1 MGLVSTNKID
11 ATKYELIINV
21 DGEGFEKALQEA
33 YLKARKNININGF
46 RKGKAPRKMI
56 EQLYGENVF
65 FEDAVNL
72 LVNTD
77 IAPVVEETDYELIAS
92 PDIEV
97 TSVNKNDGVSFKVT
111 ITTKPEVEISDY
123 KGIEV
128 EKVVK
133 TVTDEDVNNQLE
145 MLRERN
151 GRLVTIEDR
160 AAENGDVAVID
171 FEGFKDGVAFE
182 GGKDTNYELALG
194 SNTFIPGF
202 EEQIV
207 GKKTG
212 EEFTINVTF
221 PENYQMEEIAGQPCE
236 FKIKLNEIKAKELPE
251 LDDEFARDVSD
262 FDTFAEYEA
271 DTKAKIA
278 DRKAKAADAE
288 VTDKIVDAAVA
299 KMDADIPEAMYVA
312 ETENFVRDYDT
323 RLRMQGLDLKTYF
336 KYTGLDLDALRTQMR
351 PQAEKQVKTRL
362 TLEKIAELEG
372 ITATEEEIEA
382 EYARLAEAYGMEAD
396 KVKEAIEA
404 DALAEDIK
412 VKKAV
417 DFLKEN
423 AVITEVA
430 PEAKAPAKKKT
441 TTRKKTAK
449 KADAEEAA
457 PAEEAPAADAE

>member
-21 DGEGFEKALQEA
+21 DAAGFEKALQEA
-33 YLKARKNININGF
+33 YLKARKHININGF

-56 EQLYGENVF
+56 EQLYGDNVF

-77 IAPVVEETDYELIAS
+77 VAPIVEETDYELIAS

-97 TSVNKNDGVSFKVT
+97 TSVNKADGVEFKVT

-123 KGIEV
+123 KGIEI
-128 EKVVK
+128 EK
-133 TVTDEDVNNQLE
+133 TVKAITDEDVNNQIE
-145 MLRERN
+145 ALRERN

-160 AAENGDVAVID
+160 AAENGDIAVID

-236 FKIKLNEIKAKELPE
+236 FKIKLNEIKAKELPD
-251 LDDEFARDVSD
+251 LDDEFVKDATE
-262 FDTFAEYEA
+262 FDTLDELKADMKAKLEERASKNAEIEA
-271 DTKAKIA
+271 DNKLFEALI
-278 DRKAKAADAE
+278 
-288 VTDKIVDAAVA
+288 DK
-299 KMDADIPEAMYVA
+299 MTADIPEIMY
-312 ETENFVRDYDT
+312 ESKIDEMVRDFEM
-323 RLRMQGLDLKTYF
+323 RLSQQGLNLEMYLTYTNMDMAAFRKTF
-336 KYTGLDLDALRTQMR
+336 ED
-351 PQAEKQVKTRL
+351 QAQKQVKVRL
-362 TLEKIAELEG
+362 ALDKIAELENVE
-372 ITATEEEIEA
+372 ITDAQVDEEINKMA
-382 EYARLAEAYGMEAD
+382 EQYNLTAEKIKAIVSPKAIKADLKAAEAS
-396 KVKEAIEA
+396 KIVK
-404 DALAEDIK
+404 DS
-412 VKKAV
+412 
-417 DFLKEN
+417 
-423 AVITEVA
+423 
-430 PEAKAPAKKKT
+430 AKFNG
-441 TTRKKTAK
+441 
-449 KADAEEAA
+449 
-457 PAEEAPAADAE
+457 

>member
-21 DGEGFEKALQEA
+21 DAEGFEKALQQA
-33 YLKARKNININGF
+33 YLKARKHININGF

-56 EQLYGENVF
+56 EQLYGDNVF

-77 IAPVVEETDYELIAS
+77 VAPIVEETDYELIAS

-97 TSVNKNDGVSFKVT
+97 TSVNKNDGVEFKVT

-123 KGIEV
+123 KGIEI
-128 EKVVK
+128 EK
-133 TVTDEDVNNQLE
+133 TVKAITDEDVNNQIE
-145 MLRERN
+145 ALRERN

-160 AAENGDVAVID
+160 AAENGDIAVID

-236 FKIKLNEIKAKELPE
+236 FKIKLNEIKAKELPD
-251 LDDEFARDVSD
+251 LDDEFVKDATE
-262 FDTFAEYEA
+262 FDTLDELKADMKAKLEERASKNAEIEA
-271 DTKAKIA
+271 DNKLFEALI
-278 DRKAKAADAE
+278 
-288 VTDKIVDAAVA
+288 DK
-299 KMDADIPEAMYVA
+299 MTADIPEVMY
-312 ETENFVRDYDT
+312 ESKIDEMVRDFEM
-323 RLRMQGLDLKTYF
+323 RLSQQGLNLEMYLTYTNMDMSAFRKTF
-336 KYTGLDLDALRTQMR
+336 ED
-351 PQAEKQVKTRL
+351 QAQKQVKVRL
-362 TLEKIAELEG
+362 ALEKISELENVE
-372 ITATEEEIEA
+372 ISDAQVEEEINKMA
-382 EYARLAEAYGMEAD
+382 EQYNLTAEKIKAIVSPKAIKADLKVAEAS
-396 KVKEAIEA
+396 KIVK
-404 DALAEDIK
+404 DS
-412 VKKAV
+412 
-417 DFLKEN
+417 
-423 AVITEVA
+423 
-430 PEAKAPAKKKT
+430 AKFNG
-441 TTRKKTAK
+441 
-449 KADAEEAA
+449 
-457 PAEEAPAADAE
+457 

>member
-21 DGEGFEKALQEA
+21 DAEGFEKALQQA
-33 YLKARKNININGF
+33 YLKARKHININGF

-56 EQLYGENVF
+56 EQLYGDNVF

-77 IAPVVEETDYELIAS
+77 VAPIVEETDYELIAS

-97 TSVNKNDGVSFKVT
+97 NSVNKNDGVEFKVT

-123 KGIEV
+123 KGIEI
-128 EKVVK
+128 EK
-133 TVTDEDVNNQLE
+133 TVKAITDEDVNNQIE
-145 MLRERN
+145 ALRERN

-160 AAENGDVAVID
+160 AAENGDIAVID

-236 FKIKLNEIKAKELPE
+236 FKIKLNEIKAKELPD
-251 LDDEFARDVSD
+251 LDDEFVKDATE
-262 FDTFAEYEA
+262 FDTLDELKADMKAKLEDRASKNAEVEA
-271 DTKAKIA
+271 DNKLFEALI
-278 DRKAKAADAE
+278 
-288 VTDKIVDAAVA
+288 DK
-299 KMDADIPEAMYVA
+299 MTADIPEVMY
-312 ETENFVRDYDT
+312 ESKIDEMVRDFEM
-323 RLRMQGLDLKTYF
+323 RLSQQGLNLEMYLTYTNMDMAAFRKTF
-336 KYTGLDLDALRTQMR
+336 ED
-351 PQAEKQVKTRL
+351 QAQKQVKVRL
-362 TLEKIAELEG
+362 ALEKIAELENVE
-372 ITATEEEIEA
+372 ISDAQVDEEINKMA
-382 EYARLAEAYGMEAD
+382 EQYNLTADKIKAIVSPKAIKSDLKVAEAS
-396 KVKEAIEA
+396 KIVK
-404 DALAEDIK
+404 DS
-412 VKKAV
+412 
-417 DFLKEN
+417 
-423 AVITEVA
+423 
-430 PEAKAPAKKKT
+430 AKFNG
-441 TTRKKTAK
+441 
-449 KADAEEAA
+449 
-457 PAEEAPAADAE
+457 

>member
-21 DGEGFEKALQEA
+21 DAEGFEKALQQA
-33 YLKARKNININGF
+33 YLKARKHININGF

-56 EQLYGENVF
+56 EQLYGDNVF

-77 IAPVVEETDYELIAS
+77 VAPIVEETDYELIAS

-97 TSVNKNDGVSFKVT
+97 TSVNKNDGVSYKVT

-123 KGIEV
+123 KGIEI
-128 EKVVK
+128 EK
-133 TVTDEDVNNQLE
+133 TVKAITDEDVNNQIE
-145 MLRERN
+145 ALRERN

-160 AAENGDVAVID
+160 AAENGDIAVID
-171 FEGFKDGVAFE
+171 FEGFKDGVAFD

-251 LDDEFARDVSD
+251 LDDEFVKDATEFETLDELKADIKSKLEERDSKN
-262 FDTFAEYEA
+262 AEIEADNKLYEA
-271 DTKAKIA
+271 LI
-278 DRKAKAADAE
+278 
-288 VTDKIVDAAVA
+288 DK
-299 KMDADIPEAMYVA
+299 MTADIPDVMY
-312 ETENFVRDYDT
+312 ESKIDEMVRDFEM
-323 RLRMQGLDLKTYF
+323 RLSQQGLNLEMYLTYTNMDMAAFRKTF
-336 KYTGLDLDALRTQMR
+336 ED
-351 PQAEKQVKTRL
+351 QAQKQVKVRL
-362 TLEKIAELEG
+362 ALDKIAELENVE
-372 ITATEEEIEA
+372 ISDAQVDEEINKMA
-382 EYARLAEAYGMEAD
+382 EQYNLTAEKIKAIVSPKAIKADLKAAEAS
-396 KVKEAIEA
+396 KIVK
-404 DALAEDIK
+404 DS
-412 VKKAV
+412 
-417 DFLKEN
+417 
-423 AVITEVA
+423 
-430 PEAKAPAKKKT
+430 AKFNG
-441 TTRKKTAK
+441 
-449 KADAEEAA
+449 
-457 PAEEAPAADAE
+457 

>member
-1 MGLVSTNKID
+1 MSLVSTNKID
-11 ATKYELIINV
+11 ATKYELIIIV
-21 DGEGFEKALQEA
+21 DAEGFEKALQQA
-33 YLKARKNININGF
+33 YLKARKHINVNGF

-56 EQLYGENVF
+56 EQLYGDNVF

-77 IAPVVEETDYELIAS
+77 VAPAVEETDYEIVAS

-123 KGIEV
+123 KGIEID
-128 EKVVK
+128 K
-133 TVTDEDVNNQLE
+133 TVKAITDEDVNNQIE
-145 MLRERN
+145 ALRERN

-160 AAENGDVAVID
+160 AAENGDIAVID

-251 LDDEFARDVSD
+251 LDDEFVKDATE
-262 FDTFAEYEA
+262 FDTLDELKADIKAKLEERAVKNAEVEA
-271 DTKAKIA
+271 DNKLYETLI
-278 DRKAKAADAE
+278 
-288 VTDKIVDAAVA
+288 DK
-299 KMDADIPEAMYVA
+299 MTADIPGVMY
-312 ETENFVRDYDT
+312 ESKIDEMVRDFEM
-323 RLRMQGLDLKTYF
+323 RLSQQGLNMEMYLTYTNMDMASFRKTF
-336 KYTGLDLDALRTQMR
+336 ED
-351 PQAEKQVKTRL
+351 QAQKQVKVRL
-362 TLEKIAELEG
+362 ALEKIAELENVE
-372 ITATEEEIEA
+372 ISDAQVDEEINKMA
-382 EYARLAEAYGMEAD
+382 EQYNLTAEKIKAIVSPKAIKADLKVAEAS
-396 KVKEAIEA
+396 KIVK
-404 DALAEDIK
+404 DS
-412 VKKAV
+412 
-417 DFLKEN
+417 
-423 AVITEVA
+423 
-430 PEAKAPAKKKT
+430 AKFNG
-441 TTRKKTAK
+441 
-449 KADAEEAA
+449 
-457 PAEEAPAADAE
+457 